1 MVNRIDY
8 KFNEDENLN
17 ELKNSGNVF
26 YLQNF
31 VGEIKNQKFSDL
43 RVLVSNHKVI
53 ASMKRESKSFLTN
66 VYLGASYHKTKISSE
81 IVKLTEKISRIFELG
96 YCGVDIKINN
106 KKIFV
111 LEINSIPSWKNI
123 NKLYKEDLTE
133 KLVKD
138 FIKIIDKFKKC

>member
-1 MVNRIDY
+1 
-8 KFNEDENLN
+8 
-17 ELKNSGNVF
+17 
-26 YLQNF
+26 
-31 VGEIKNQKFSDL
+31 
-43 RVLVSNHKVI
+43 VI

-96 YCGVDIKINN
+96 YCGVDIKIKN
-106 KKIFV
+106 KKIFI

-123 NKLYKEDLTE
+123 NKLYKKDLTE

-138 FIKIIDKFKKC
+138 FIKIIKNFKKCQSN